1 MFSEHDRLFLVKP
14 SAFHFLRPP
23 NSIPVGEEKR
33 KLLILKWSWF
43 LQKLSWENS
52 TEKKK
57 KQLCN
62 LIYYLSKKQCCP
74 HFVQMGV
81 SPVHVQWANKSRTH
95 KESHWRVGTVR
106 AGMLLN
112 QGILSTCG
120 GKTQGMSLLC
130 AKEKFH
136 PSPFRL
142 DWGWNISGSVCSW
155 ASCNRFLGKWR
166 LSVFLK
172 HHLQL
177 NMQTVG
183 LLSLL
188 LGGL

>member
-14 SAFHFLRPP
+14 SAFHFFKASKFYSCGWREKEAFNSKMILVFTKIILREFY
-23 NSIPVGEEKR
+23 G
-33 KLLILKWSWF
+33 
-43 LQKLSWENS
+43 
-52 TEKKK
+52 KKK

-62 LIYYLSKKQCCP
+62 FIYYLSKKQCCP

-120 GKTQGMSLLC
+120 GKTQGTSLLC

-155 ASCNRFLGKWR
+155 ASCNRFLGKWH